1 MSALP
6 HRILIAVLVLLPGVT
21 SCGDDPAVEPTPD
34 PPSPAVLVVTPE
46 TVLFTAL
53 GDTLRLAAE
62 VRDQQGR
69 PMSGA
74 AVAWTSSNASVAAVA
89 QSAVVRAV
97 APGAAT
103 ITATS
108 GTVSGVARITV
119 RQDVASVGVSPH
131 VASLVVGDTVCLT
144 AEARDANGNAVPGT
158 AFVWRTS
165 NEQVAGVDS
174 TGLVRAHGRGEATI
188 GAASAGATGSAT
200 VSVAP
205 PSLPPNFAVDEG
217 TSHTLQFAGIH
228 VAHYDRSPLAV
239 AYADYN
245 GDGLIDIFY
254 SPLDGS
260 RNPVPAE
267 MHINDGMGGFAL
279 DDGFFGSNPPG
290 GVHPRKALPG
300 DFNGDGRPDVFVLG
314 HGYDHPPFP
323 GEAPYAILSSASGY
337 VQAEGLDSIIGFHHG
352 GASAD
357 MDADGDLD
365 VFVADSFGGPFFLLN
380 DGAGSFTMDRARIE
394 GIGPHEGIF
403 TAELVDVDRDGYVDL
418 LAAGHEHED
427 FSTRILWGDQSGV
440 FRTLRQTI
448 LPAIPGHGIVVD
460 IDVADTDG
468 DGDRDVVLNRT
479 GNPPNTYRGYFVQLL
494 EQTVARSFADRT
506 EQLFLD
512 NRDAEADWILWLRIF
527 DIDEDGDLDIFADEA
542 SRQLIWKNDGAGRFQ
557 HEVVPPNYSVDD
569 GTSHTLQHP
578 PFRIDHAAVRADRSG
593 WADAW
598 AYGDFNGDGKVDIFY
613 APREDSGA
621 LLTAELYVA
630 DANGSFA
637 FAPEFM
643 DGSAPALVSATKA
656 LPGDYNG
663 DSRIDVFVTGNANWS
678 GEPPYIVLSSES
690 GYAQGQRL
698 GSLAGS
704 NFGASADIDADGDV
718 DVFLSDPPGFPRFL
732 MNDGSGSFSRGA
744 DVEELHGFILST
756 ELADVDRDGYADLL
770 VGGHEHEGGRTLILW
785 GDESGRYSVSK
796 GSVLPEVSGHGVI
809 LDLDVG
815 DTDADGDKDIV
826 ITRTGDGTGIGFY
839 QGYYVQL
846 VENTGDRQFRDVT
859 SSHMAENRDDQAGS
873 IRWLHI
879 YDIDGDGEVDLVVDD
894 YQETELFWRNDGGG
908 RFRRER

>member
-21 SCGDDPAVEPTPD
+21 SCGDDPAIEPTSD
-34 PPSPAVLVVTPE
+34 PPSPAALVVTPE

-74 AVAWTSSNASVAAVA
+74 AVAWTSSDASVAAVA
-89 QSAVVRAV
+89 QSGVARAV
-97 APGAAT
+97 AAGTAT

-119 RQDVASVGVSPH
+119 RQDVASVEVSPR
-131 VASLVVGDTVCLT
+131 VASLVVGDTVRLT

-174 TGLVRAHGRGEATI
+174 TGLVRAYGRGEATI

-200 VSVAP
+200 VTVAP
-205 PSLPPNFAVDEG
+205 PNLPPNFAVDEG

-228 VAHYDRSPLAV
+228 VAHYDHSPLAV

-245 GDGLIDIFY
+245 GDGLIDIFH

-290 GVHPRKALPG
+290 GVDPRKALPG

-357 MDADGDLD
+357 IDADGDLD
-365 VFVADSFGGPFFLLN
+365 VFVTENFKGPFFLIN
-380 DGAGSFTMDRARIE
+380 DGNGSFTMDRARIE

-427 FSTRILWGDQSGV
+427 FSTRILWGDQSGL
-440 FRTLRQTI
+440 FRALRQTI

-512 NRDAEADWILWLRIF
+512 NRDAEVGWIR
-527 DIDEDGDLDIFADEA
+527 
-542 SRQLIWKNDGAGRFQ
+542 
-557 HEVVPPNYSVDD
+557 
-569 GTSHTLQHP
+569 
-578 PFRIDHAAVRADRSG
+578 
-593 WADAW
+593 
-598 AYGDFNGDGKVDIFY
+598 
-613 APREDSGA
+613 
-621 LLTAELYVA
+621 
-630 DANGSFA
+630 
-637 FAPEFM
+637 
-643 DGSAPALVSATKA
+643 
-656 LPGDYNG
+656 
-663 DSRIDVFVTGNANWS
+663 
-678 GEPPYIVLSSES
+678 
-690 GYAQGQRL
+690 
-698 GSLAGS
+698 
-704 NFGASADIDADGDV
+704 
-718 DVFLSDPPGFPRFL
+718 
-732 MNDGSGSFSRGA
+732 
-744 DVEELHGFILST
+744 
-756 ELADVDRDGYADLL
+756 
-770 VGGHEHEGGRTLILW
+770 
-785 GDESGRYSVSK
+785 
-796 GSVLPEVSGHGVI
+796 
-809 LDLDVG
+809 
-815 DTDADGDKDIV
+815 
-826 ITRTGDGTGIGFY
+826 
-839 QGYYVQL
+839 
-846 VENTGDRQFRDVT
+846 
-859 SSHMAENRDDQAGS
+859 
-873 IRWLHI
+873 
-879 YDIDGDGEVDLVVDD
+879 
-894 YQETELFWRNDGGG
+894 
-908 RFRRER
+908 